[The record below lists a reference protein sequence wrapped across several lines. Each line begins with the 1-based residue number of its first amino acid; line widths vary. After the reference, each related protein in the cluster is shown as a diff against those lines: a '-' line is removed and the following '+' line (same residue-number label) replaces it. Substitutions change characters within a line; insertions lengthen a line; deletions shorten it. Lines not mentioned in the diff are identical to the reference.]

1 MSVSG
6 PNSVLR
12 RCRFN
17 VRFCRKRTR
26 DMHRHGSNV
35 PAVIAAIRRTDVTE
49 YWPGLPRQSA
59 LMLAATI
66 TLPHLL
72 VSSEMSLPKSADDPE
87 SAVRLRPFLRHCHE
101 ASSSSKA
108 LAFFRSSVSK
118 PSVNQL

>member
-1 MSVSG
+1 VSISG
-6 PNSVLR
+6 PLLPSKAVIR
-12 RCRFN
+12 AACRVVAFES
-17 VRFCRKRTR
+17 
-26 DMHRHGSNV
+26 G
-35 PAVIAAIRRTDVTE
+35 AAIAAIRRTDVTE